1 MKIAVGCD
9 HQQEVI
15 ELKNA
20 LIEVLKERNIEYK
33 DFGVFSTEPIDYPDI
48 AKIVVKEVQNKNF
61 DRGILVCGTGIGMAI
76 CANKFDGIRAAVC
89 HDLYSTQ
96 RSILSN
102 NCQILTMG
110 ALVIG
115 KMQAQELLKV
125 WLDLEFKGCPSAR
138 KVAKIMDL
146 EKIQD

>member
-9 HQQEVI
+9 HQALVI
-15 ELKNA
+15 EMKEA
-20 LIEVLKERNIEYK
+20 LIEVLQDKKIEYK
-33 DFGVFSTEPIDYPDI
+33 DFGVFKTDPVDYPDI
-48 AKIVVKEVQNKNF
+48 AKVVVKEVQNGNF
-61 DRGILVCGTGIGMAI
+61 DRGVLVCGTGIGMAI

-102 NCQILTMG
+102 NCQVLTMG

-115 KMQAQELLKV
+115 KNTAQELLKV
-125 WLDLEFKGCPSAR
+125 WLDLEFKGGPSAK
-138 KVAKIMDL
+138 KVEKIMEL
-146 EKIQD
+146 EKL

>member
-1 MKIAVGCD
+1 MKVAIGCD
-9 HQQEVI
+9 HQSEVI
-15 ELKNA
+15 DMKNA
-20 LIEVLKERNIEYK
+20 LIEVLKEKGMEYN
-33 DFGVFSTEPIDYPDI
+33 DFGVFTTDPIDYPDI
-48 AKIVVKEVQNKNF
+48 AKTVTLEVQNGNF

-102 NCQILTMG
+102 NCNMATFG

-115 KMQAQELLKV
+115 KNTAQELLKI
-125 WLDLEFKGCPSAR
+125 WLDLIFVEGRSSR
-138 KVAKIMDL
+138 KVAKISEL
-146 EKIQD
+146 EKL

>member
-9 HQQEVI
+9 YQAEVI

-20 LIEVLKERNIEYK
+20 LIEVLKERNIEFK
-33 DFGVFSTEPIDYPDI
+33 DFGVFTTVPIDYPDI
-48 AKIVVKEVQNKNF
+48 AKIVVKEVQNGNF

-89 HDLYSTQ
+89 HDLYSAQ

-102 NCQILTMG
+102 NCQVMTMG
-110 ALVIG
+110 GLIIG
-115 KMQAQELLKV
+115 KSTGQELLKV
-125 WLDLEFKGCPSAR
+125 WLDLEFKGGPSAR
-138 KVAKIMDL
+138 KVEKIMQL
-146 EKIQD
+146 EKL